1 MAFSRKEIYGIA
13 GSRGTLKF
21 FIFYSKFALY
31 IDKQVL
37 KKLMNKIM
45 LIMDN
50 CSVHVALKVNEF
62 WVKSLIEIL
71 AIASCFPN
79 LILIAKVALN
89 IK

>member
-1 MAFSRKEIYGIA
+1 
-13 GSRGTLKF
+13 
-21 FIFYSKFALY
+21 
-31 IDKQVL
+31 
-37 KKLMNKIM
+37 M

-71 AIASCFPN
+71 AIASYFPN